1 MTEAKKDESQLI
13 SAAAFVEGGIQDAC
27 AEACSICLED
37 FCESDPSV
45 ELRAAVSDIE
55 SKWSGASHKVY
66 PEFQSLRAVKIKQV
80 HRTGSSS
87 QKQGYGGCEDV
98 GD

>member
-27 AEACSICLED
+27 GEACSICLED

-45 ELRAAVSDIE
+45 VLFQCILLF
-55 SKWSGASHKVY
+55 HKL
-66 PEFQSLRAVKIKQV
+66 Q
-80 HRTGSSS
+80 
-87 QKQGYGGCEDV
+87 
-98 GD
+98 